1 MLSTH
6 KSTCR
11 IVETTLTSLAQLS
24 QLHMLDAAYRTFER
38 ALGSPSRCVITLYRG
53 TKTQLFGSHQI
64 TQLRR
69 DKTQVTASH
78 SDSHERVR
86 RACSNFVRAC
96 LLKSTCLM
104 LLSGA

>member
-78 SDSHERVR
+78 SDSHECAQGAAILYRRVPSKIDMR
-86 RACSNFVRAC
+86 
-96 LLKSTCLM
+96 LM